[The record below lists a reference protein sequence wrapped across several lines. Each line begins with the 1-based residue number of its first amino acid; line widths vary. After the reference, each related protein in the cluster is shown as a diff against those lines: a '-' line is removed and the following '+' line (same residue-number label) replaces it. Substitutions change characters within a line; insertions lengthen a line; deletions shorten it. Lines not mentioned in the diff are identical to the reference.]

1 MATAVEYILKVN
13 AESAEQGLE
22 NVAKEAKK
30 AASELDKLGAESKD
44 AAKAF
49 DQTES
54 ATNKTSKGLAALKTV
69 GSGAAN
75 ALAGVGA
82 VAAGSIVAIGALGAA
97 YFAAQKAAFDFTREV
112 VDSVN
117 QLNDLSAQSGLSA
130 NSIQAVITAFEG
142 SGQSAQAAEA
152 FIGRFPRLFAD
163 LSAGAG
169 RASEAAEKLGVSL
182 TDASGATKSA
192 DEVLIDVTRG
202 LQSIEDPTERATQGF
217 LLLGRSAGQFLQA
230 FGATSDFENFLEL
243 SNLFGVQTGPKAS
256 AAAAKFQ
263 EQLAFVQLAVKGLRQ
278 QFVNVLGGV
287 EFFNNRLLDGIK
299 IIATLGDFITD
310 NEKIFQD
317 LGNSLKTLGF
327 GILQFFQFL
336 IQPLASFVNIAFKII
351 NDQIIILA
359 RGLKELGVLSNDTFL
374 SFAKTARAA
383 ENAVSNVAELAI
395 RFGDVDFQ
403 GSGRGVSGRQSAARA
418 EELIGN
424 ILAGV
429 SGSSR
434 QTTPEIDTLSGSVE
448 NLGKSAKETVNE
460 IDKDAD
466 AAFKN
471 VLKVA
476 ESFEDIDPAVKRARD
491 TVNNLKVDIFTLEA
505 AERDTTFANQLL
517 AEAEERLA
525 KARKDAAEKADIAT
539 KKQIEI
545 EKRNRE
551 RAAQN
556 IIGIISDITSLNI
569 SNIAGL
575 FSPTLSGAF
584 GILQSLG
591 EKTPEEI
598 RQEALAQAEA
608 IKNGIAILPELILS
622 ILPQLAVAITEAI
635 IDGFLLIFVNIKNLI
650 QDAFSFIG
658 RSRDQTPDGERI
670 GRQRRRQFLLD
681 FINPMESASFMG
693 GGRFV
698 PSAQGGIRFT
708 GMQDGLAMLHRGEFV
723 VPQSGQRPQQVDRQ
737 LNRTTGGGMTININ
751 SAVVDRNAVDALVRE
766 IEIRFNNQFGTS
778 SSNLFGGR

>member
-1 MATAVEYILKVN
+1 MANSTVVEYILKVD
-13 AESAEQGLE
+13 S
-22 NVAKEAKK
+22 K
-30 AASELDKLGAESKD
+30 GAENALEGIAKD
-44 AAKAF
+44 A
-49 DQTES
+49 DQ
-54 ATNKTSKGLAALKTV
+54 ASKGLDRLSTSAQKSNKDLDQSDKSTTKASRGLQALK
-69 GSGAAN
+69 GAGAAASG

-82 VAAGSIVAIGALGAA
+82 VAVGTVATIGALGAA
-97 YFAAQKAAFDFTREV
+97 YFAAQKAAFDFSREV

-152 FIGRFPRLFAD
+152 FVGRFPRLFAD

-192 DEVLIDVTRG
+192 DQVLIDVTRG

-243 SNLFGVQTGPKAS
+243 SNLFGVKTGPEAS

-263 EQLAFVQLAVKGLRQ
+263 EQLAFVELAVKGLRQ
-278 QFVNVLGGV
+278 QFVNALGGV
-287 EFFNNRLLDGIK
+287 EFFNQKLLGGIK
-299 IIATLGDFITD
+299 ILATLGDFITD

-359 RGLKELGVLSNDTFL
+359 RGLKEIGVISNETFFG
-374 SFAKTARAA
+374 FAKAARAA
-383 ENAVSNVAELAI
+383 ENAVSNVAELAV
-395 RFGDVDFQ
+395 RFGDVDFE
-403 GSGRGVSGRQSAARA
+403 GSGRGVGGRQSAAKA
-418 EELIGN
+418 EEVIGK
-424 ILAGV
+424 ILSGV
-429 SGSSR
+429 SGAAKDSR
-434 QTTPEIDTLSGSVE
+434 PEIDNLSDSVDTLG
-448 NLGKSAKETVNE
+448 
-460 IDKDAD
+460 
-466 AAFKN
+466 
-471 VLKVA
+471 
-476 ESFEDIDPAVKRARD
+476 
-491 TVNNLKVDIFTLEA
+491 NN
-505 AERDTTFANQLL
+505 
-517 AEAEERLA
+517 
-525 KARKDAAEKADIAT
+525 AEKAAQKIQDDAKAAFRNLIEIGKSFRDLDPEIVKAEKVVNDIKESIQALEFAGKST
-539 KKQIEI
+539 AIGNKLLIEAENRLVKAREDAAAKAAEQARKERQAQIEGI
-545 EKRNRE
+545 V
-551 RAAQN
+551 
-556 IIGIISDITSLNI
+556 GIISDVTSLNI
-569 SNIAGL
+569 STIAGL
-575 FSPTLSGAF
+575 FSPAVGGAL
-584 GILQSLG
+584 GALQALG
-591 EKTPEEI
+591 QKTPEEI
-598 RQEALAQAEA
+598 RAEALAQAEA

-622 ILPQLAVAITEAI
+622 IAPQLAIALAE
-635 IDGFLLIFVNIKNLI
+635 GLINGLTLVLINFVNLLR
-650 QDAFSFIG
+650 DAFRFLG
-658 RSRDQTPDGERI
+658 QSRDVTPE
-670 GRQRRRQFLLD
+670 GRRVGRDRRRQAISD
-681 FINPMESASFMG
+681 FFNPNVSASFMG

>member
-142 SGQSAQAAEA
+142 SGQAAQAAEA

-287 EFFNNRLLDGIK
+287 EFFNKRLLDGIK

-403 GSGRGVSGRQSAARA
+403 G
-418 EELIGN
+418 
-424 ILAGV
+424 
-429 SGSSR
+429 
-434 QTTPEIDTLSGSVE
+434 
-448 NLGKSAKETVNE
+448 
-460 IDKDAD
+460 
-466 AAFKN
+466 
-471 VLKVA
+471 
-476 ESFEDIDPAVKRARD
+476 
-491 TVNNLKVDIFTLEA
+491 
-505 AERDTTFANQLL
+505 
-517 AEAEERLA
+517 
-525 KARKDAAEKADIAT
+525 
-539 KKQIEI
+539 
-545 EKRNRE
+545 
-551 RAAQN
+551 
-556 IIGIISDITSLNI
+556 
-569 SNIAGL
+569 
-575 FSPTLSGAF
+575 
-584 GILQSLG
+584 
-591 EKTPEEI
+591 
-598 RQEALAQAEA
+598 
-608 IKNGIAILPELILS
+608 
-622 ILPQLAVAITEAI
+622 
-635 IDGFLLIFVNIKNLI
+635 
-650 QDAFSFIG
+650 
-658 RSRDQTPDGERI
+658 
-670 GRQRRRQFLLD
+670 
-681 FINPMESASFMG
+681 
-693 GGRFV
+693 
-698 PSAQGGIRFT
+698 
-708 GMQDGLAMLHRGEFV
+708 
-723 VPQSGQRPQQVDRQ
+723 
-737 LNRTTGGGMTININ
+737 
-751 SAVVDRNAVDALVRE
+751 
-766 IEIRFNNQFGTS
+766 
-778 SSNLFGGR
+778 